1 MTTSVMRRAAG
12 FAAAFFWAATALATG
27 EFVYPQSGPLTSTYY
42 SSRSYGIH
50 GALDIAGPN
59 ATPITAARSGRV
71 SFTGWNGGYGN
82 LVIVNHENGYQT
94 YYAHMSRI
102 TISNGASVA
111 RGQQLGLEGSTGNS
125 TGPHV
130 HFEIRRNGAKQFIPG
145 SGGQYVQRGNAIPQ
159 TYSGLSGDGGGGG
172 NPTPSLTAQQVNAST
187 LNVRTGP
194 GTGFSVMGTVRNGQI
209 YASNAVQSGWRRIY
223 YDSRTG
229 WCSESFL
236 TRRTNGRGRRIT
248 ASVLNVRTGPSTGNS
263 ITGTCTN
270 GEVFVADTL
279 QNGWLRIW
287 YRGGQFWIS
296 EQYTSIVQF

>member
-1 MTTSVMRRAAG
+1 MMTSVIRRVAG
-12 FAAAFFWAATALATG
+12 FAAAFFFATTAFATG

-59 ATPITAARSGRV
+59 VTPITAARAGRV

-82 LVIVNHENGYQT
+82 LVIVNHESGYQT

-102 TISNGASVA
+102 TVSNGANVG

-145 SGGQYVQRGNAIPQ
+145 SSGQYVVRGNAIPQ
-159 TYSGLSGDGGGGG
+159 TYSGLSGGGPSPS
-172 NPTPSLTAQQVNAST
+172 PTPSLTAQQVNTDT

-223 YDSRTG
+223 YDNRTG
-229 WCSESFL
+229 WCSESYL
-236 TRRTNGRGRRIT
+236 TRRTGGIGRRIT

-270 GEVFVADTL
+270 GEVFIANTL
-279 QNGWLRIW
+279 QNGWLRIY

-296 EQYTSIVQF
+296 AQYTTTVQF